1 MVNEFLKGIIV
12 GLGASIPLGPLGV
25 LCIQK
30 TLSKGRNSGFITGM
44 GGAVSDL
51 FFSALALFGLSFLQQ
66 WLTDNEDAVLT
77 FGGVIIT
84 VIGLKIFLTNPVKQ
98 IRRRNSGN
106 KRYWEDFFSAVLMTV
121 TNPGA
126 LFLLL
131 GLFAFV
137 GVNLSA
143 DESAAVIA
151 PVLTGVFTGCA
162 LWWFGLATLINVF
175 RDRFMLK
182 QLIMINRISGIIIMV
197 LGIISCFEGLF
208 RWVA

>member
-1 MVNEFLKGIIV
+1 MVNEFFKGIIV

-66 WLTDNEDAVLT
+66 WLTEHEDAVLT
-77 FGGVIIT
+77 FGGFIIT

-98 IRRRNSGN
+98 IRRRNSGS

-137 GVNLSA
+137 GVNLSP
-143 DESAAVIA
+143 DESATVIA
-151 PVLTGVFTGCA
+151 PVLSGVFTGCA
-162 LWWFGLATLINVF
+162 LWWFGLSTLINVF

-182 QLIMINRISGIIIMV
+182 QLIMINRISGIVIMV
-197 LGIISCFEGLF
+197 LGIISFFEGLF